1 MHGGSGLGLSA
12 RRRELKRNR
21 RERAS
26 GLVADV
32 AAPARPNRSRRRW
45 VAVGVL
51 AVIAAGPLMWPKLAA
66 VATSNL
72 RAADSDMLAK
82 GTSGTAVELPQQ
94 PDPPAAQ
101 ATTVPSIAERP
112 PVQQSRPMLPAPAPV
127 PTTAPSTR
135 PPLTRPAP
143 VSQVPMPVSS
153 TVSTPVRTA
162 PGIPGVPQVIGQDG
176 ANAPT
181 TGSAQTTPV
190 PTPSSLRPDG
200 ASPLPQRSG
209 SPSPTSGLTPGRTT
223 VPTRA
228 APPSSSPAPIVLLP
242 ATPLPDDSSTAFQ
255 DSAAPNSAPQA
266 RSSAA
271 LPASAAQSPA
281 AQTPT
286 AQPRAVA
293 PGRVNPVRP
302 VAEFDTPAQVVSD
315 TSCAGVTRPARDGP
329 SLSQALSGARAGD
342 VIQLADGTYKGN
354 FTATAQGTADRP
366 ITLCGTRNA
375 VLGATGGYGLHLD
388 GASHWRLAGFTIR
401 GGAKGLMLDRA
412 RSNLVEGLLI
422 EQAGEEGLHL
432 RMGSSDNLVRGNEV
446 RLTGRTSAEYGEG
459 VYIGSAQ
466 KNWSKFGDGGGGP
479 DRSDRN
485 VIELNTI
492 TDTVAENVDIKE
504 GTTGG
509 ILRGNTFSGR
519 ALAGGFA
526 DSWVDVKGNGWTI
539 ADNVGTDSPAD
550 GFQVHEIVS
559 GWGVDN
565 RFDNNSA
572 TLGRT
577 GYAINVTKN
586 PQRNVVSCTNRVT
599 GGRGLSNIACTGS
612 GV

>member
-1 MHGGSGLGLSA
+1 M
-12 RRRELKRNR
+12 
-21 RERAS
+21 
-26 GLVADV
+26 
-32 AAPARPNRSRRRW
+32 
-45 VAVGVL
+45 
-51 AVIAAGPLMWPKLAA
+51 
-66 VATSNL
+66 
-72 RAADSDMLAK
+72 
-82 GTSGTAVELPQQ
+82 
-94 PDPPAAQ
+94 
-101 ATTVPSIAERP
+101 
-112 PVQQSRPMLPAPAPV
+112 
-127 PTTAPSTR
+127 
-135 PPLTRPAP
+135 
-143 VSQVPMPVSS
+143 
-153 TVSTPVRTA
+153 
-162 PGIPGVPQVIGQDG
+162 
-176 ANAPT
+176 
-181 TGSAQTTPV
+181 
-190 PTPSSLRPDG
+190 
-200 ASPLPQRSG
+200 
-209 SPSPTSGLTPGRTT
+209 
-223 VPTRA
+223 
-228 APPSSSPAPIVLLP
+228 LLP

-255 DSAAPNSAPQA
+255 DPEPQA
-266 RSSAA
+266 RSSAVT
-271 LPASAAQSPA
+271 SAPPSA

-286 AQPRAVA
+286 VQPRAAA
-293 PGRVNPVRP
+293 PGWTNPIRP
-302 VAEFDTPAQVVSD
+302 VAEIEPAAPVVAD
-315 TSCAGVTRPARDGP
+315 TSCTGVTRPVRDGP
-329 SLSQALSGARAGD
+329 SLIEALNGARAGD

-375 VLGATGGYGLHLD
+375 VLGGTGGYGLHLD

-412 RSNLVEGLLI
+412 QSNLVEGLLI
-422 EQAGEEGLHL
+422 EQTGEEGLHL

-459 VYIGSAQ
+459 IYIGSAQ
-466 KNWSKFGDGGGGP
+466 KNWSKFGDGRGGP

-485 VIELNTI
+485 VIELNTV

-509 ILRGNTFSGR
+509 ILRGNTFSGN

-526 DSWVDVKGNGWTI
+526 DSWVDIKGNSWTI
-539 ADNVGTDSPAD
+539 ADNVGTDTPAD

-572 TLGRT
+572 TLRAT

-599 GGRGLSNIACTGS
+599 GGQGLSNVACTGA